1 MCSRV
6 STLKY
11 FFECPAGNPFRQ
23 ENLKGKAVGYI
34 FDFENARN
42 YDRWFESAVGR
53 EILNLEKHLLRSF
66 LKPLPGER
74 LLEVGCGTGIFLEWF
89 CDLGYYVTGLE
100 PSPYMLDIAREKIG
114 NRASFYRGV
123 AEDLPFDDNE
133 FDVVA
138 LITTLEFVDDQKKA
152 VEEAFRVARKKVLMG
167 VLNRYS
173 LSNTRRLIHA
183 RFNPTNVYA
192 HARFFSV
199 FELSRLINETVP
211 GSRISWKTTAFFPEI
226 LIPYLGWL
234 EKISYF
240 QHNPFGAFIGM
251 SVEIQPTF
259 VTIQQ
264 PLVESLHSS
273 SGGITPRPTYYD
285 KLPQMGRETVHEGSD
300 TL

>member
-1 MCSRV
+1 M
-6 STLKY
+6 
-11 FFECPAGNPFRQ
+11 
-23 ENLKGKAVGYI
+23 GYV

-42 YDRWFESAVGR
+42 YDRSFENAIGQ
-53 EILNLEKHLLRSF
+53 EILSLEKHLLRSF

-89 CDLGYYVTGLE
+89 SELGYYVAGVE
-100 PSPYMLDIAREKIG
+100 PSPYMLDIARKKIG
-114 NRASFYRGV
+114 SRASFYKAV

-138 LITTLEFVDDQKKA
+138 LITTLEFVDDYKKA
-152 VEEAFRVARKKVLMG
+152 LQEAARVARKKILIG

-173 LSNTRRLIHA
+173 LTNTGRWIRA
-183 RFNPTNVYA
+183 RFNPDSLYA

-199 FELSRLINETVP
+199 FELNNLINELIP
-211 GSRISWKTTAFFPEI
+211 GSNISWRTTVFFPRV
-226 LIPYLGWL
+226 LLPYLSWF
-234 EKISYF
+234 ERISYF

-251 SVEIQPTF
+251 SVEIRPTF

-273 SGGITPRPTYYD
+273 SSGITPKPTYYA
-285 KLPQMGRETVHEGSD
+285 KLHQIGRETANEGSD
-300 TL
+300 AL